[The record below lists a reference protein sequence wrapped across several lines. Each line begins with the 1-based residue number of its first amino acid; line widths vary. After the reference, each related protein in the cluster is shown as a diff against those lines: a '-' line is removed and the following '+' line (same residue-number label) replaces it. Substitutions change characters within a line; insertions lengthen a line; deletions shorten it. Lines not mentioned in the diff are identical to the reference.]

1 MLAIFDPRRVSTRQ
15 GPTGHLGTHS
25 AAPAGVRA
33 GPGGRLTMK
42 VVAGLFESQAMAQR
56 AIEDLRTAT
65 VDAGR
70 VSVIARD
77 KERARDVA
85 EQTGAEVATG
95 AATGA
100 GLGAILGGAA
110 GWLVGIGALAI
121 PGIGPIVAAGP
132 IAAALGVAGT
142 TAAAGAGVGV
152 VAGGIVGAL
161 TGWGFDGSEARAYQA
176 GIEHGNLLLAV
187 ETVDDDHANS
197 VEELFR
203 RFGAGRVST
212 GKVTG

>member
-1 MLAIFDPRRVSTRQ
+1 
-15 GPTGHLGTHS
+15 
-25 AAPAGVRA
+25 
-33 GPGGRLTMK
+33 MK
-42 VVAGLFESQAMAQR
+42 VVAGLFESQSMAQR

-65 VDAGR
+65 VDPSR

-100 GLGAILGGAA
+100 GLGALLGGAA
-110 GWLVGIGALAI
+110 GWLIGIGALAI
-121 PGIGPIVAAGP
+121 PGVGPIVAAGP

-152 VAGGIVGAL
+152 VAGGLIGAL
-161 TGWGFDGSEARAYQA
+161 TGWGFSESEAKAYQD
-176 GIEHGNLLLAV
+176 GIERGDMLLAV
-187 ETVDDDHANS
+187 EVPDGDDAGR
-197 VEELFR
+197 VEDILKR
-203 RFGAGRVST
+203 DGGDRVST
-212 GKVTG
+212 GTVNRSR

>member
-1 MLAIFDPRRVSTRQ
+1 
-15 GPTGHLGTHS
+15 
-25 AAPAGVRA
+25 
-33 GPGGRLTMK
+33 MK
-42 VVAGLFESQAMAQR
+42 VVAGLFDSQTAAQR
-56 AIEDLRTAT
+56 AIEDLRTSS

-85 EQTGAEVATG
+85 DQTGAEVATG

-100 GLGAILGGAA
+100 GVGAVLGAAA

-121 PGIGPIVAAGP
+121 PGVGPIIAAGP

-152 VAGGIVGAL
+152 VTGGIVGAL
-161 TGWGFDGSEARAYQA
+161 TGWGFSESEAKAYQD
-176 GIEHGNLLLAV
+176 GIERGDLLLAV
-187 ETVDDDHANS
+187 EVPDGEDAGR
-197 VEELFR
+197 VEDIFKND
-203 RFGAGRVST
+203 GGDRVST
-212 GKVTG
+212 GSADR

>member
-1 MLAIFDPRRVSTRQ
+1 
-15 GPTGHLGTHS
+15 
-25 AAPAGVRA
+25 
-33 GPGGRLTMK
+33 MK
-42 VVAGLFESQAMAQR
+42 VGAGLFDSQTAAQR
-56 AIEDLRTAT
+56 AIEDLRTSS

-85 EQTGAEVATG
+85 DQTGAEVATG

-100 GLGAILGGAA
+100 GLGALLGGAA

-121 PGIGPIVAAGP
+121 PGVGPIIAAGP

-152 VAGGIVGAL
+152 VAGGIIGAL
-161 TGWGFDGSEARAYQA
+161 TGWGFSESEAKAYQE
-176 GIEHGNLLLAV
+176 GIERGDLLLAV
-187 ETVDDDHANS
+187 EMQDNDEYGR
-197 VEELFR
+197 VEDIFKR
-203 RFGAGRVST
+203 DGGDRVST
-212 GKVTG
+212 GTVKR

>member
-1 MLAIFDPRRVSTRQ
+1 MI
-15 GPTGHLGTHS
+15 
-25 AAPAGVRA
+25 
-33 GPGGRLTMK
+33 

-161 TGWGFDGSEARAYQA
+161 TGWGFSESEAKAYQD
-176 GIEHGNLLLAV
+176 GIERGDLLLAV
-187 ETVDDDHANS
+187 EVPDGDDAGR
-197 VEELFR
+197 VEDIFKR
-203 RFGAGRVST
+203 DGGDRVST
-212 GKVTG
+212 GTTKR

>member
-1 MLAIFDPRRVSTRQ
+1 
-15 GPTGHLGTHS
+15 
-25 AAPAGVRA
+25 
-33 GPGGRLTMK
+33 MK
-42 VVAGLFESQAMAQR
+42 VVAGLFESQSMAQR
-56 AIEDLRTAT
+56 AIEDLRTAGI
-65 VDAGR
+65 DSGR

-77 KERARDVA
+77 KDRAKEVA

-100 GLGAILGGAA
+100 GVGAVLGAAA

-152 VAGGIVGAL
+152 VAGGIIGAL
-161 TGWGFDGSEARAYQA
+161 TGWGFSETEAKAYQE
-176 GIEHGNLLLAV
+176 GIERGDLLLAV
-187 ETVDDDHANS
+187 EVPDSED
-197 VEELFR
+197 
-203 RFGAGRVST
+203 AGRVEDIFKHDGGDRVDT
-212 GKVTG
+212 GTVDRDHERRRM